1 MKAKRKINIENI
13 GLEKR
18 YFPIYDS
25 HNLYSE
31 GYGRKVHIIDA
42 DTGKCLCGYETP
54 FYSAVD
60 YQSHF
65 GDVVSYISQPDP
77 SGDICKRCKQIM
89 INALEIKED

>member
-1 MKAKRKINIENI
+1 MAKRKINIDEI
-13 GLEKR
+13 GLDKR

-31 GYGRKVHIIDA
+31 GFGRKVHIIDT

-60 YQSHF
+60 YQRQF
-65 GDVVSYISQPDP
+65 GDIIKYIAQPDP
-77 SGDICKRCKQIM
+77 DGDICKSCKRIM
-89 INALEIKED
+89 INALEVKED